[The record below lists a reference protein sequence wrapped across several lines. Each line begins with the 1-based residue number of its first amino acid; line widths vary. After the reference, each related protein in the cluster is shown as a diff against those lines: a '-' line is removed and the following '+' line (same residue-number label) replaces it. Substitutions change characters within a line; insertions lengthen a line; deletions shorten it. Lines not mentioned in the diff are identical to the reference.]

1 MAKRLSVRPSR
12 NGSKAKGRRAGAM
25 QTNDSRHRLYV
36 HIRFE
41 NQCKNIEPESIIR
54 HAGTFPMA
62 EMVLWGILPAS
73 ARILL
78 LATPRRGPLRLRL
91 SQKHAAWHKRAISPE
106 A

>member
-1 MAKRLSVRPSR
+1 
-12 NGSKAKGRRAGAM
+12 M
-25 QTNDSRHRLYV
+25 QTNDSWHRLYV

-41 NQCKNIEPESIIR
+41 NQCKNIEPESIIG
-54 HAGTFPMA
+54 HTGLFPIG
-62 EMVLWGILPAS
+62 ETRLPGILPAS

>member
-1 MAKRLSVRPSR
+1 MAKRLSVRQAEMEAKP
-12 NGSKAKGRRAGAM
+12 KAEERAPCRPTIPG
-25 QTNDSRHRLYV
+25 TLLYM

-62 EMVLWGILPAS
+62 EMVLLGILPAS